1 MKTTEVQLEEVLD
14 EVRALK
20 QVLSK
25 RDEQVETLVAM
36 VKRASREMK
45 AGSRDLL
52 ADLEKVE
59 KL

>member
-1 MKTTEVQLEEVLD
+1 MKSTETQLEEALD

-25 RDEQVETLVAM
+25 RDEQIETLVAM
-36 VKRASREMK
+36 VKRAAREMK

-52 ADLEKVE
+52 ADLEKVTE
-59 KL
+59 P